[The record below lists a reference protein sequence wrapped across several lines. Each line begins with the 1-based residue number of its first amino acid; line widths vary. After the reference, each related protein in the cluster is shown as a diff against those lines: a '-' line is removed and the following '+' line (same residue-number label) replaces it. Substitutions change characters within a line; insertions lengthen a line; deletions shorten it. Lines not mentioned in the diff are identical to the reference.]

1 MPDPAPDAAPDPG
14 APPVSS
20 RDAARQLP
28 PDAPIAMPI
37 QDFRAMGAGGG
48 PLAATDDA
56 MGGAANARSVVTSPE
71 GMLSRRLLL
80 FLLTS
85 LIATTASAAV
95 QDSLLGDGIDLWD
108 VALLALFF
116 PLFGWIAFGFLTSL
130 IGFIL
135 LMTGMHPG
143 FVPAPRNR
151 GNLIGKTAVLV
162 PIYNEDVDAVFGR
175 IARMMH
181 DVDAAGEAGSFAFF
195 VLSDSG
201 EDAEPRERAAWAMLA
216 ARSQV
221 PLHYRRRT
229 ANVARKPGN
238 VADWVSRFGGAY
250 DHMMM
255 LDADSLMSA
264 EAMIGMAQVMESRP
278 SVGLL
283 QTVPT
288 IYGGTTLFQRWMQ
301 FNSRLYGPISTAGL
315 VWWSGAEAS
324 FWGHNAMIRTR
335 AFAESCG
342 LPVLP
347 GAAPFGGAIMSH
359 DMVEAALLRRRGWA
373 VHLIMIDDSY
383 EEFPPTL
390 IDMAVRDR
398 RWAQGNIQHLQLLNS
413 DGFHWVNRLQ
423 LLIGAS
429 AYMTSPA
436 WLVLIL
442 TTIAQAFAGESK
454 LVEATTSARVLAM
467 TVVLL
472 FGPKL
477 LGIIWAVSDTARREA
492 FGGARAII
500 SSTLAEIPLSML
512 SAPIIM
518 LTQTMDLISIFRGQP
533 SGWNPQNRDRD
544 GLTIRAVLPRYRWH
558 LVAGVALLALSPA
571 VPVTALWLAP
581 VTLGLLL
588 SPWLASWTASNAAGE
603 AATRHGLFQVPR
615 TGIDQLPAT
624 EASALR
630 AIAH

>member
-1 MPDPAPDAAPDPG
+1 MSVAHSPEQSAPT
-14 APPVSS
+14 
-20 RDAARQLP
+20 RLP
-28 PDAPIAMPI
+28 PDAPLVMPP
-37 QDFRAMGAGGG
+37 QNFRAQSAGGG
-48 PLAATDDA
+48 PAPDPVTGIGTD
-56 MGGAANARSVVTSPE
+56 VVTSPE
-71 GMLSRRLLL
+71 GMTSRRLLL
-80 FLLTS
+80 FLLTM
-85 LIATTASAAV
+85 LLATTASAAV

-108 VALLALFF
+108 VALLVLFF
-116 PLFGWIAFGFLTSL
+116 PLFGWIAFGFLNAL
-130 IGFIL
+130 IGFVL
-135 LMTGMHPG
+135 LMTRMHPG
-143 FVPAPRNR
+143 FVPVPRNR
-151 GNLIGKTAVLV
+151 QPLTGRTAVLV
-162 PIYNEDVDAVFGR
+162 PVHNEDVDAVFGR

-181 DVDAAGEAGSFAFF
+181 AVEAAGEAATFAFF

-201 EDAEPRERAAWAMLA
+201 EEAGAQEIAAWEVLA
-216 ARSQV
+216 PGSRV
-221 PLHYRRRT
+221 PLYYRRRT
-229 ANVARKPGN
+229 DNVARKPGN
-238 VADWVSRFGGAY
+238 VADWVRRFGGAY

-264 EAMIGMAQVMESRP
+264 DAMIGMAQVMERRP

-288 IYGGTTLFQRWMQ
+288 IHGATTLFQRWMQ

-315 VWWSGAEAS
+315 VWWSGSEAP

-347 GAAPFGGAIMSH
+347 GGPPFGGAIMSH

-390 IDMAVRDR
+390 IDLAVRDR
-398 RWAQGNIQHLQLLNS
+398 RWAQGNIQHLQLLGA

-423 LLIGAS
+423 LLIGAT

-442 TTIAQAFAGESK
+442 TGIAQAFSGESK
-454 LVEATTSARVLAM
+454 LVDATTSMRVLAL
-467 TVVLL
+467 TVTLL

-477 LGIIWAVSDTARREA
+477 LGIIWAVSDTARRKA
-492 FGGARAII
+492 FGGARAIVV
-500 SSTLAEIPLSML
+500 SALAEIPLSML

-533 SGWNPQNRDRD
+533 SGWSPQNRDRD
-544 GLTIRAVLPRYRWH
+544 GLSTADVLPRYRWH
-558 LVAGVALLALSPA
+558 LLAGIALLVISPA

-581 VTLGLLL
+581 VTIGLLL
-588 SPWLASWTASNAAGE
+588 SPWLARWTASNQAGSVAA
-603 AATRHGLFQVPR
+603 RCGLFRVPGS
-615 TGIDQLPAT
+615 GIDQLPAT

-630 AIAH
+630 AIAG

>member
-1 MPDPAPDAAPDPG
+1 MPSGEVSVSEPFDGPASG
-14 APPVSS
+14 SGV
-20 RDAARQLP
+20 
-28 PDAPIAMPI
+28 
-37 QDFRAMGAGGG
+37 G
-48 PLAATDDA
+48 PLAGPSNGSDTL
-56 MGGAANARSVVTSPE
+56 TSPE
-71 GMLSRRLLL
+71 GMSSRRLLL
-80 FLLTS
+80 FLLTM
-85 LIATTASAAV
+85 LLATTASAAV

-108 VALLALFF
+108 VALLVLFF
-116 PLFGWIAFGFLTSL
+116 PLFAWIAFGFLNAL
-130 IGFIL
+130 IGFVL
-135 LMTGMHPG
+135 LMTRMHPG
-143 FVPAPRNR
+143 FVPVPQNR
-151 GNLIGKTAVLV
+151 QPLTGQTAVLIPV
-162 PIYNEDVDAVFGR
+162 HNEDVDAVFGR

-181 DVDAAGEAGSFAFF
+181 AIEAAGEAGSFAFF

-201 EDAEPRERAAWAMLA
+201 EESGAQEVAAWEVLA
-216 ARSQV
+216 PGSRV
-221 PLHYRRRT
+221 PLYYRRRT
-229 ANVARKPGN
+229 DNVARKPGN
-238 VADWVSRFGGAY
+238 VADWVRRFGGGY
-250 DHMMM
+250 DHMLV
-255 LDADSLMSA
+255 LDADSLMSGD
-264 EAMIGMAQVMESRP
+264 AMIGMAQVMERRP

-288 IYGGTTLFQRWMQ
+288 IRGATTLFQRWMQ

-315 VWWSGAEAS
+315 VWWSGSEAS
-324 FWGHNAMIRTR
+324 FWGHNAIIRTR

-347 GAAPFGGAIMSH
+347 GGPPFGGAIMSH

-398 RWAQGNIQHLQLLNS
+398 RWAQGNIQHLKLLGS
-413 DGFHWVNRLQ
+413 DGFHPVNRLQ
-423 LLIGAS
+423 LAIGAS

-454 LVEATTSARVLAM
+454 LVEATTSARVLAL
-467 TVVLL
+467 TVILL

-477 LGIIWAVSDTARREA
+477 LGIIWAVSDRSRRAA

-500 SSTLAEIPLSML
+500 LSAIAEIPLSML
-512 SAPIIM
+512 SAPVIM

-533 SGWNPQNRDRD
+533 SGWSPQNRDRD
-544 GLTIRAVLPRYRWH
+544 GLSIADVVPRYRWH
-558 LVAGVALLALSPA
+558 LAAGVALLLISPA
-571 VPVTALWLAP
+571 VPITALWLAP

-588 SPWLASWTASNAAGE
+588 SPWLAKWSASNAAGSR
-603 AATRHGLFQVPR
+603 ADARGLFQVPAS
-615 TGIDQLPAT
+615 GIDQLPSI

>member
-1 MPDPAPDAAPDPG
+1 MTVDSPGRPGHPALPARLPADVPIDMPL
-14 APPVSS
+14 
-20 RDAARQLP
+20 QN
-28 PDAPIAMPI
+28 
-37 QDFRAMGAGGG
+37 FRARGTGGG
-48 PLAATDDA
+48 PTPDPLAGPSNGSDTL
-56 MGGAANARSVVTSPE
+56 TSPE
-71 GMLSRRLLL
+71 GMSSRRLLL
-80 FLLTS
+80 FLLTM
-85 LIATTASAAV
+85 LLATTASAAV

-108 VALLALFF
+108 VALLVLFF
-116 PLFGWIAFGFLTSL
+116 PLFAWIAFGFLNAL
-130 IGFIL
+130 IGFVL
-135 LMTGMHPG
+135 LMTRMHPG
-143 FVPAPRNR
+143 FVPVPQNR
-151 GNLIGKTAVLV
+151 QPLTGQTAVLIPV
-162 PIYNEDVDAVFGR
+162 HNEDVDAVFGR

-181 DVDAAGEAGSFAFF
+181 AIEAAGEAGSFAFF

-201 EDAEPRERAAWAMLA
+201 EESGAQEVAAWEVLA
-216 ARSQV
+216 PGSRV
-221 PLHYRRRT
+221 PLYYRRRT
-229 ANVARKPGN
+229 DNVARKPGN
-238 VADWVSRFGGAY
+238 VADWVRRFGGGY
-250 DHMMM
+250 DHMLV
-255 LDADSLMSA
+255 LDADSLMSGD
-264 EAMIGMAQVMESRP
+264 AMIGMAQVMERRP

-288 IYGGTTLFQRWMQ
+288 IRGATTLFQRWMQ

-315 VWWSGAEAS
+315 VWWSGSEAS
-324 FWGHNAMIRTR
+324 FWGHNAIIRTR

-347 GAAPFGGAIMSH
+347 GGPPFGGAIMSH

-398 RWAQGNIQHLQLLNS
+398 RWAQGNIQHLKLLGS
-413 DGFHWVNRLQ
+413 DGFHPVNRLQ
-423 LLIGAS
+423 LAIGAS

-454 LVEATTSARVLAM
+454 LVEATTSARVLAL
-467 TVVLL
+467 TVILL

-477 LGIIWAVSDTARREA
+477 LGIIWAVSDRSRRAA

-500 SSTLAEIPLSML
+500 LSAIAEIPLSML
-512 SAPIIM
+512 SAPVIM

-533 SGWNPQNRDRD
+533 SGWSPQNRDRD
-544 GLTIRAVLPRYRWH
+544 GLSIADVVPRYRWH
-558 LVAGVALLALSPA
+558 LAAGVALLLISPA
-571 VPVTALWLAP
+571 VPITALWLAP

-588 SPWLASWTASNAAGE
+588 SPWLAKWSASNAAGSR
-603 AATRHGLFQVPR
+603 ADARGLFQVPAS
-615 TGIDQLPAT
+615 GIDQLPAT
-624 EASALR
+624 EASALH

>member
-1 MPDPAPDAAPDPG
+1 MPVDRLPEESTPT
-14 APPVSS
+14 
-20 RDAARQLP
+20 RLP
-28 PDAPIAMPI
+28 PDAPLLMPP
-37 QDFRAMGAGGG
+37 QNFRAQSAGGG
-48 PLAATDDA
+48 PAPDPVTG
-56 MGGAANARSVVTSPE
+56 MGSDVVTSPE
-71 GMLSRRLLL
+71 GMTSRRLLL
-80 FLLTS
+80 FLLTM
-85 LIATTASAAV
+85 LLATTASAAV

-108 VALLALFF
+108 VALLVLFF
-116 PLFGWIAFGFLTSL
+116 PLFGWIAFGFLNAL
-130 IGFIL
+130 IGFVL
-135 LMTGMHPG
+135 LMTRMHPG
-143 FVPAPRNR
+143 FVPVPRNR
-151 GNLIGKTAVLV
+151 QPLTGRTAVLV
-162 PIYNEDVDAVFGR
+162 PVHNEDVDAVFGR

-181 DVDAAGEAGSFAFF
+181 AVEAAGEAATFAFF

-201 EDAEPRERAAWAMLA
+201 EEAGAQEIAAWEVLA
-216 ARSQV
+216 PGSRV
-221 PLHYRRRT
+221 PLYYRRRT
-229 ANVARKPGN
+229 DNVARKPGN
-238 VADWVSRFGGAY
+238 VADWVRRFGGAY

-264 EAMIGMAQVMESRP
+264 DAMIGMAQVMERRP

-288 IYGGTTLFQRWMQ
+288 IHGATTLFQRWMQ

-315 VWWSGAEAS
+315 VWWSGSEAT

-347 GAAPFGGAIMSH
+347 GGPPFGGAIMSH

-390 IDMAVRDR
+390 IDLAVRDR
-398 RWAQGNIQHLQLLNS
+398 RWAQGNIQHLQLLGS

-423 LLIGAS
+423 LMIGAT

-442 TTIAQAFAGESK
+442 TGIAQAFSGEST
-454 LVEATTSARVLAM
+454 LVDATTSMRVLAL
-467 TVVLL
+467 TVILL

-477 LGIIWAVSDTARREA
+477 LGIIWAVSDTARRRA

-500 SSTLAEIPLSML
+500 VSALAEIPLSML

-533 SGWNPQNRDRD
+533 SGWSPQNRDRD
-544 GLTIRAVLPRYRWH
+544 GLSTADVLPRYRWH
-558 LVAGVALLALSPA
+558 LAAGIALLVISPA

-581 VTLGLLL
+581 VTIGLLL
-588 SPWLASWTASNAAGE
+588 SPWLARWTASNHAGSVAA
-603 AATRHGLFQVPR
+603 RRGLFQVPGS
-615 TGIDQLPAT
+615 GIDQLPAT

-630 AIAH
+630 AIAG